1 MRTADVQEIEREV
14 ARIDGFLAGLASM
27 NGGLR
32 EYSSYCYVV
41 HIDDGCSVDE
51 AIGNHYQWFPQL
63 RFSSVKR
70 LEGGERDLENL
81 LGHYLVR
88 DSPKMSQDDLLNLRH
103 HLSFKVMDM
112 MSVVFERLDQLKVF
126 ELLAESRPRSSEG
139 VFYSV
144 CAEDLAVVLQFN
156 DDRRFESDA

>member
-41 HIDDGCSVDE
+41 HVDDGCSVDE
-51 AIGNHYQWFPQL
+51 AIRNHYQWFPQL

-70 LEGGERDLENL
+70 LEGGGEI
-81 LGHYLVR
+81 
-88 DSPKMSQDDLLNLRH
+88 
-103 HLSFKVMDM
+103 
-112 MSVVFERLDQLKVF
+112 
-126 ELLAESRPRSSEG
+126 
-139 VFYSV
+139 
-144 CAEDLAVVLQFN
+144 
-156 DDRRFESDA
+156 